1 MELFLLGL
9 VIGLSLG
16 LVVIGFLAIGSYERG
31 RAEELQS
38 RHHFTQVV

>member
-31 RAEELQS
+31 KTAESQS
-38 RHHFTQVV
+38 RHHFTQVA